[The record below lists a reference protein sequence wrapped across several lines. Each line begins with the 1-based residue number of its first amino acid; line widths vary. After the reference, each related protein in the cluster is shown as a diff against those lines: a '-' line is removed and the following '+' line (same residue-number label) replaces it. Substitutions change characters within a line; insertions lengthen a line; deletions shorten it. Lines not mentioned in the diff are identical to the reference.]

1 MKYRGKKKY
10 QVGGLTQSILDRMNQ
25 YNSGRTGD
33 IQNLAPKP
41 YKQIE
46 KIIPKPKQPKEI
58 FVGPAPVLNYG
69 EQKAREKYRA
79 KKLQEFVDKNPEY
92 KLNEFGEPTMSPYG
106 IFIQKY
112 GDNLDKFAGSM
123 ETPLAIQGAGDLL
136 YGVGKLGAKYLPQVG
151 EYLTTQTPLK
161 NTYKYNPWAF
171 KPNSE
176 AYYRRIGGDEGLD
189 DLLTSGEV
197 RASQIHH
204 TKNLQGINLAKAHTE
219 PYFSIG
225 VPFDTRYGPKNQF
238 YKGPYTLELKN
249 HPMTG
254 KVNGKLA
261 RKANIGVPLEPV
273 YLDNPNLKIY
283 KEHWLKGYKEV
294 PKPVSKEQGGNITM
308 NYRGKKCMKCGGKP
322 KMQLAGEVQCP
333 PGFKSDGFGNCIP
346 DEPQKFNTTNY
357 AKLPSEKI
365 NLSIPEIGSDIV
377 MPMDFPEPNAGLGY
391 RDRIDEGIAKGII
404 SGKKDEDG
412 NEGNARDQYNA
423 IHEEKD
429 KEPQPKLD
437 PYWLFRGFRN
447 GMSWL
452 SGMVERGRQN
462 RYDWMQQTAL
472 GQMNPMPTDDFQ
484 PNPYNL
490 YMQKGGNLKTIIKD
504 YNKYTNDAQMD
515 MGDGRLDYNGL
526 MQKGGYT
533 SIVQLLSDKGQ
544 NASFDA
550 RKKMFDKYFNGNY
563 SGTAEQNIQMLNLL
577 QNSVKDPQII
587 GSKAS
592 VRNPVKKAQVQ
603 NNTNTTS
610 SSSAFSNI
618 ARMAASTLNRDKRE
632 FLDSGVIVDKGSNT
646 QYVVKGNKIVKAFP
660 VLTGQAGRNKDSD
673 MNTNVMSLDYLETN
687 PQARSTPVGSYMM
700 NPNPNI
706 YGWPGFNLDP
716 IKAYGEDA
724 PDATKLAMHITYG
737 SSPKLGSGLEGHP
750 DAREYK
756 LRNAAYSKSPE
767 NRYMSYGCTNMQG
780 EAIDCLT
787 KEFPK
792 GDTAIYIDSRFPK
805 DKNLVK
811 SYEKEEGGEMKKGGY
826 EIDRMMIMRK
836 ILPQLLQ
843 FGRLGTSKYRN
854 MKKGGIH
861 INPENK
867 GKFTASAKEH
877 GMGVQEF
884 ARHVLANKEEYSPTQ
899 VKRANF
905 ARNASK
911 WNRKAGGLTPNKA
924 RQILHDKEIHGK
936 PLTDK
941 QRRYF
946 GAMSKGHTNFRG
958 K

>member
-46 KIIPKPKQPKEI
+46 KIIPKPKQPKET

-171 KPNSE
+171 KPNPE
-176 AYYRRIGGDEGLD
+176 AYYHRSPNLENIINQE
-189 DLLTSGEV
+189 
-197 RASQIHH
+197 
-204 TKNLQGINLAKAHTE
+204 TKTLQGFGKSEAGKVFNETAGPRPGMGINLKKAANNRLFYSKGTPLDYGRYNPSGQGYEGPFMIEVDNIPMLSASQGKTKSFAPSSLEGYAVSSRPVHINEAK
-219 PYFSIG
+219 
-225 VPFDTRYGPKNQF
+225 F
-238 YKGPYTLELKN
+238 YKE
-249 HPMTG
+249 
-254 KVNGKLA
+254 
-261 RKANIGVPLEPV
+261 
-273 YLDNPNLKIY
+273 D
-283 KEHWLKGYKEV
+283 WLKGYKEV

-322 KMQLAGEVQCP
+322 KMQLAGEVECP
-333 PGFKSDGFGNCIP
+333 PGLKKNPQTGMCEVDIPENDTQYFQTGFTKDATGQNQANAYNP
-346 DEPQKFNTTNY
+346 NEATPEEAEKAEQFTTTNPTLEKE
-357 AKLPSEKI
+357 AKAPTK
-365 NLSIPEIGSDIV
+365 
-377 MPMDFPEPNAGLGY
+377 PN
-391 RDRIDEGIAKGII
+391 
-404 SGKKDEDG
+404 
-412 NEGNARDQYNA
+412 
-423 IHEEKD
+423 
-429 KEPQPKLD
+429 LD

-452 SGMVERGRQN
+452 SGKVERGRQD

-756 LRNAAYSKSPE
+756 LRNATYSKSPE

-826 EIDRMMIMRK
+826 EIDRMLIMRR

-843 FGRLGTSKYRN
+843 FGRLGTSKYRR

-867 GKFTASAKEH
+867 GKFTASAKRA
-877 GMGVQEF
+877 GMGTQEF
-884 ARHVLANKEEYSPTQ
+884 ARHILANKDEYSPTQ
-899 VKRANF
+899 IKRANF

-911 WNRKAGGLTPNKA
+911 WNKKAGGLTPNKA
-924 RQILHDKEIHGK
+924 RQILHDKEVHGK

>member
-46 KIIPKPKQPKEI
+46 KIIPKPKQPKET

-219 PYFSIG
+219 PYFSVG

-254 KVNGKLA
+254 KVNGKLS

-283 KEHWLKGYKEV
+283 KEDWLKGYKEV

-322 KMQLAGEVQCP
+322 KMQLAGEVECP
-333 PGFKSDGFGNCIP
+333 PGLKKNPQTGMCEVDIPENDTQYFQTGFTKDATGQNQANAYNP
-346 DEPQKFNTTNY
+346 NEATPEEAEKAEQFTTTNPTLEKE
-357 AKLPSEKI
+357 AKAPTK
-365 NLSIPEIGSDIV
+365 
-377 MPMDFPEPNAGLGY
+377 PN
-391 RDRIDEGIAKGII
+391 
-404 SGKKDEDG
+404 
-412 NEGNARDQYNA
+412 
-423 IHEEKD
+423 
-429 KEPQPKLD
+429 LD

-452 SGMVERGRQN
+452 SGKVERGRQN

-515 MGDGRLDYNGL
+515 MGDGKLDDKGR
-526 MQKGGYT
+526 MQKGGRAPIYTDNPNDPRLRAYNDSLNLYNSGQRMEADYQSLKSRRPEIAKKEHRYKYGQNPALDKEFTGKIKPIEILHNDYLHPGRKNDGETDYQWISGNFKKPVQPIVYQKPQGQTLKNVNAKNNSYTDSLTLSKTTSYLPVKGSDAYAQKEIDDIIKNGRLYGSDIFDDPKVRAAAKRISKTGNEYDVKPMWTKVGDKYMQTFKKPVGTPEPQEPEFKAPNRIPTNRADLSQLPAPNIAAPDLQQAVYDNTKPTNYSYTYPTGKYNEQKVIYFPDENLLRNFADKQATT
-533 SIVQLLSDKGQ
+533 SIQST
-544 NASFDA
+544 
-550 RKKMFDKYFNGNY
+550 GNQATAT
-563 SGTAEQNIQMLNLL
+563 GTL
-577 QNSVKDPQII
+577 K
-587 GSKAS
+587 
-592 VRNPVKKAQVQ
+592 
-603 NNTNTTS
+603 
-610 SSSAFSNI
+610 
-618 ARMAASTLNRDKRE
+618 
-632 FLDSGVIVDKGSNT
+632 
-646 QYVVKGNKIVKAFP
+646 
-660 VLTGQAGRNKDSD
+660 
-673 MNTNVMSLDYLETN
+673 
-687 PQARSTPVGSYMM
+687 
-700 NPNPNI
+700 
-706 YGWPGFNLDP
+706 
-716 IKAYGEDA
+716 
-724 PDATKLAMHITYG
+724 
-737 SSPKLGSGLEGHP
+737 
-750 DAREYK
+750 
-756 LRNAAYSKSPE
+756 
-767 NRYMSYGCTNMQG
+767 
-780 EAIDCLT
+780 
-787 KEFPK
+787 
-792 GDTAIYIDSRFPK
+792 
-805 DKNLVK
+805 
-811 SYEKEEGGEMKKGGY
+811 MKKGGY
-826 EIDRMMIMRK
+826 EIDKMMIMGN
-836 ILPQLLQ
+836 ILPKLLQ
-843 FGRLGTSKYRN
+843 MGRLGTSKYRR
-854 MKKGGIH
+854 MK
-861 INPENK
+861 E
-867 GKFTASAKEH
+867 
-877 GMGVQEF
+877 
-884 ARHVLANKEEYSPTQ
+884 
-899 VKRANF
+899 
-905 ARNASK
+905 
-911 WNRKAGGLTPNKA
+911 GGLTANKA
-924 RQILHDKEIHGK
+924 REILHDGTVHGK
-936 PLTDK
+936 KLTDK